1 MSLIAVSESIE
12 IKKLWDSFKKSL
24 QQNALRY
31 QRNVGWHG
39 GNIATDVYWLPD
51 QGFWV
56 AFNHDPKSNREWSA
70 FGTMDPSNSKVLSIT
85 CEVNIPFQGVNR
97 QIAGVFVRDTD
108 SGKIFIAHSGKIGGG
123 QKGIGKKLFWQRY
136 KLSDPVNVQ
145 FPDLIGS
152 EMALIGAISDDL
164 FLKQLSTFIHE
175 IEKIK
180 SFQEDYSSGLTQT
193 NTPRYC
199 FTRYSPK
206 RDF

>member
-1 MSLIAVSESIE
+1 MKMSLIAVSESIE

-123 QKGIGKKLFWQRY
+123 QKGIGKKLFWRLVILREFRRIRISCNLISRRPLVSQFLMAS
-136 KLSDPVNVQ
+136 LSN
-145 FPDLIGS
+145 
-152 EMALIGAISDDL
+152 
-164 FLKQLSTFIHE
+164 
-175 IEKIK
+175 
-180 SFQEDYSSGLTQT
+180 
-193 NTPRYC
+193 
-199 FTRYSPK
+199 
-206 RDF
+206 